1 MMSSY
6 TVSKRGSAVRGKH
19 IIGPT
24 FARGR
29 EPLGKSIHKFDTR
42 ATKNEMKKTILGKKE
57 EDLFSSRAG

>member
-1 MMSSY
+1 M
-6 TVSKRGSAVRGKH
+6 RGKH

-42 ATKNEMKKTILGKKE
+42 ATINEMKKTILGKKE